1 MKVNQQSN
9 QGSVTSVS
17 AMHSGQPPIV
27 YMSPP
32 PAMEEDEINL
42 MDYWRTIARFKWMIF
57 FITFISGASAVAVA
71 LNMTPIFRAE
81 VMLAPAG
88 EDKNAASALSGQF
101 GGLAALAGI
110 NIGGGGGEVEQA
122 IATLESRVFTNEFIK
137 QEKLMPILFEKIWDE
152 TSQTWKVE
160 KEEDKPTYWD
170 AYKKFNKDIRA
181 ISSDKKTGMYTLSI
195 EWSDPQLAANLANK
209 LVQKI
214 NAHQKQAA
222 IVEAKKSIAYLES
235 QLLQTSVVEMQQAI
249 YRLIE
254 AQTKNIMLANVRD
267 EYVFKVI
274 DPAVLPE
281 EKIKPKKSLIAVLGT
296 IVGFMLSI
304 FLAFFIAFIR
314 KQKEITAS
322 GLNVAELNG
331 SELNARELNTKP
343 GEL

>member
-9 QGSVTSVS
+9 QAPVTSVS

-152 TSQTWKVE
+152 SSQTWKVE

-181 ISSDKKTGMYTLSI
+181 ISSDKKTGMYTLS
-195 EWSDPQLAANLANK
+195 
-209 LVQKI
+209 
-214 NAHQKQAA
+214 
-222 IVEAKKSIAYLES
+222 
-235 QLLQTSVVEMQQAI
+235 
-249 YRLIE
+249 
-254 AQTKNIMLANVRD
+254 
-267 EYVFKVI
+267 
-274 DPAVLPE
+274 
-281 EKIKPKKSLIAVLGT
+281 
-296 IVGFMLSI
+296 
-304 FLAFFIAFIR
+304 
-314 KQKEITAS
+314 
-322 GLNVAELNG
+322 
-331 SELNARELNTKP
+331 
-343 GEL
+343 

>member
-1 MKVNQQSN
+1 
-9 QGSVTSVS
+9 
-17 AMHSGQPPIV
+17 
-27 YMSPP
+27 
-32 PAMEEDEINL
+32 
-42 MDYWRTIARFKWMIF
+42 
-57 FITFISGASAVAVA
+57 
-71 LNMTPIFRAE
+71 
-81 VMLAPAG
+81 
-88 EDKNAASALSGQF
+88 
-101 GGLAALAGI
+101 
-110 NIGGGGGEVEQA
+110 
-122 IATLESRVFTNEFIK
+122 
-137 QEKLMPILFEKIWDE
+137 LMPILFEKIWDE

-195 EWSDPQLAANLANK
+195 EWSDPQLAADLANK

-331 SELNARELNTKP
+331 SELNARELNSKP